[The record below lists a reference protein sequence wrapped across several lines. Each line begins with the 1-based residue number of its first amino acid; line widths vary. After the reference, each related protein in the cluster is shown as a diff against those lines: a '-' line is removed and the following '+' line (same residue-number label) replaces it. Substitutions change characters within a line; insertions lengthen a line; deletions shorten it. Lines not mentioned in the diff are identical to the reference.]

1 MVIIRRNPDGSI
13 ANPDMVR
20 QQSQQQNEQLQQ
32 QPVSHPALAS
42 KRGMAALQEVGR
54 AIPPLM
60 SEIATKVNNAK
71 DKPRKLKV
79 LQDHDSIALRQ
90 VLKGAFDSKIEWLLP
105 KGDVP
110 YKVNDAPLGTDH
122 TILSQEAKR
131 LYLFTKGV
139 DNTLSQNKR
148 ELLFVQMLEGLSA
161 EEAEFL
167 VAVVNQ
173 KVNNKYKGFT
183 ANLVKEAFNWD
194 DNFMK
199 K

>member
-1 MVIIRRNPDGSI
+1 MAIIRRNADGSI
-13 ANPDMVR
+13 
-20 QQSQQQNEQLQQ
+20 QSDSRGTEPTQ
-32 QPVSHPALAS
+32 SHPALAT
-42 KRGMAALQEVGR
+42 KRGMQAMADSGR
-54 AIPPLM
+54 GIPSLM

-79 LQDHDSIALRQ
+79 LKDNDSVALRQ
-90 VLKGAFDSKIEWLLP
+90 VLKGAFDPKIVWELP
-105 KGDVP
+105 EGDVP
-110 YKVNDAPLGTDH
+110 YTLNDAPIGTEH
-122 TILSQEAKR
+122 TVLSQEAKR
-131 LYLFTKGV
+131 LYLFTEGG
-139 DNTLSQNKR
+139 DNKMSQNKR
-148 ELLFVQMLEGLSA
+148 EVTFIQMLEGLSA

-167 VAVVNQ
+167 IAVVNK